1 MSSELGELNLSLR
14 EFEVSLYRFVHTKQ
28 RDENNYYT
36 RGNVTSWL
44 CFDYCTRGGAQW
56 VFIQSLGLA
65 SAHVE
70 EFAEC
75 CSEEGRGVLA
85 YDWRHC

>member
-44 CFDYCTRGGAQW
+44 CFDYGTRGAAQ
-56 VFIQSLGLA
+56 
-65 SAHVE
+65 
-70 EFAEC
+70 
-75 CSEEGRGVLA
+75 
-85 YDWRHC
+85 